1 MNTKRLGYLAPLTA
15 MLCNL
20 GIAYI
25 LYFLARIIYLLVN
38 YSYFEQGLTFS
49 HLMEMLGGGIV
60 FDTSAILVT
69 NIPYIVLML
78 LPWHRKEN
86 NIYQRICKWVF
97 IVINGLALAI
107 NLCDAVY
114 FRYTMRRT
122 TTTVFSEF
130 SNEGN
135 LGSIFLTETLH
146 HWYLVIAFALLVWG
160 AWKLYVKTDLEWKR
174 LRPWP
179 YVLTVFLSL
188 AAFAPFVVAG
198 IRGGFTTAVRPITIS
213 NANQYVNRPIEAA
226 LVLNTPFSLY
236 RTIGKAVFVVPDY
249 YQNEQEMAAIYS
261 PEHNLSDS
269 ILSRDSRISWDSSDT
284 RISGDS
290 IFSRK
295 NVVILI
301 VESFGREY
309 IGALNKTLENGQYK
323 GYTPYVDSLIAKSVT
338 FSHTYCNGRK
348 SIDGMPSILS
358 SIPMFVEPF
367 FLTPASMNHVSGI
380 ASILAAEGYQT
391 AFFHG
396 AQRGSMGF
404 QAFSRATGFQEYY
417 GREDYDADKRFGG
430 DEDFDGMWAIWDEP
444 FLQYYATK
452 MSEMKEPFMTAVFTA
467 SSHHPYTIP
476 EKYKTQYPEEGIII
490 HKCIRYTDMAIGK
503 FFKKAS
509 REPWF
514 NNTIF
519 VLTSDHTNL
528 SDHEFYQTDIGGFCS
543 PIIIYEPGNME
554 RLPEMQDKIAQQI
567 DILPTVMGMLHYQK
581 PYFGFGIDVLNT
593 PAEDTWAVNYLN
605 GIYQYVKHGHVLQFD
620 GTQTKAIY
628 ALNDSLMKQ
637 NLIGKVPQQPQMERE
652 LKAIIQQ
659 YMTRMTQDKLSV
671 NNK

>member
-1 MNTKRLGYLAPLTA
+1 MKTKRFGYLAPLTA

-20 GIAYI
+20 VIAYI

-38 YSYFEQGLTFS
+38 YSYFEQGLSFS
-49 HLMEMLGGGIV
+49 HLTEMLGGGLV

-86 NIYQRICKWVF
+86 STYQQICKWVF

-107 NLCDAVY
+107 NLCDSVY

-146 HWYLVIAFALLVWG
+146 HWYLFIAFALLIWG
-160 AWKLYVKTDLEWKR
+160 VWKLYVKTGLEWKR

-179 YVLTVFLSL
+179 YALTVFLSL

-249 YQNEQEMAAIYS
+249 YQNEQELAAIYS

-269 ILSRDSRISWDSSDT
+269 RLSR
-284 RISGDS
+284 DS

-323 GYTPYVDSLIAKSVT
+323 GYTPCVDSLIAKSVT

-404 QAFSRATGFQEYY
+404 QAFSRATGFQDYY
-417 GREDYDADKRFGG
+417 GREDYDADTRFGG

-467 SSHHPYTIP
+467 SSHHPYVIP
-476 EKYKTQYPEEGIII
+476 EKYKTQYPEEGIVI

-503 FFKKAS
+503 FFEKAS

-528 SDHEFYQTDIGGFCS
+528 SDHAFYETDLGGFCS
-543 PIIIYEPGNME
+543 PIIIYEPGNTE
-554 RLPEMQDKIAQQI
+554 RLPEIQDKIAQQI

-605 GIYQYVKHGHVLQFD
+605 GIYQYVKQGYVLQFD
-620 GTQTKAIY
+620 GSQTKAVY
-628 ALNDSLMKQ
+628 ALSDSLMKR

-671 NNK
+671 NK

>member
-1 MNTKRLGYLAPLTA
+1 MSTKRFRYLAPLTA

-38 YSYFEQGLTFS
+38 YSYFGQGLSSS
-49 HLMEMLGGGIV
+49 HLMEMLRGGLV

-86 NIYQRICKWVF
+86 NTYQQICKWVF

-107 NLCDAVY
+107 NLCDSVY

-146 HWYLVIAFALLVWG
+146 HWYLVIVFALLIWG
-160 AWKLYVKTDLEWKR
+160 IWKLYVKTGLEWKR

-179 YVLTVFLSL
+179 YALIVFLSL
-188 AAFAPFVVAG
+188 VAFAPFVVAG

-261 PEHNLSDS
+261 PVHHPN
-269 ILSRDSRISWDSSDT
+269 DSSFT
-284 RISGDS
+284 K
-290 IFSRK
+290 K
-295 NVVILI
+295 NVVVLI

-309 IGALNKTLENGQYK
+309 IGALNKTLENGQYR
-323 GYTPYVDSLIAKSVT
+323 GYTPYVDSLITKSVT

-417 GREDYDADKRFGG
+417 GREDYNADTRFGG
-430 DEDFDGMWAIWDEP
+430 DQDFDGMWAIWDEP
-444 FLQYYATK
+444 FLLYYATK

-467 SSHHPYTIP
+467 SSHHPYAIP
-476 EKYKTQYPEEGIII
+476 EQYKDQYPEEGIII

-503 FFKKAS
+503 FFEKAS

-528 SDHEFYQTDIGGFCS
+528 SDHAFYQTDLGGFCS
-543 PIIIYEPGNME
+543 PIIIYEPGNAE
-554 RLPEMQDKIAQQI
+554 RQPEIQDKIAQQI

-593 PAEDTWAVNYLN
+593 PTEDTWAVNYLN
-605 GIYQYVKHGHVLQFD
+605 GIYQYVKQGYVLQFD
-620 GTQTKAIY
+620 GQQSKAVY
-628 ALNDSLMKQ
+628 ALNDSLMQ
-637 NLIGKVPQQPQMERE
+637 RNLLGKVPQQPQMEKE

-659 YMTRMTQDKLSV
+659 YMTRMTQDRLIANGEK
-671 NNK
+671 